1 MQVCTLLQ
9 TDNHASTPP
18 LSFLQAGCPSC
29 RPTNSN
35 GQYNGKAATSNAT
48 KENSEFSCFWR
59 WIQSGKPVSKRP
71 NPHHLT
77 HTHTRLT
84 ALCLDRAGVAK
95 YYRIAWWTATNTSA
109 SCYVE
114 ILWVR
119 VIFSGCF
126 RCPRYLPVF
135 TSGYVSTGH
144 LTWVWIW
151 RVWHVNNNCKIIIK
165 MPITATE
172 RENMHFATCV

>member
-1 MQVCTLLQ
+1 MLLTLDTKWQARLKTTQ
-9 TDNHASTPP
+9 SSPP
-18 LSFLQAGCPSC
+18 
-29 RPTNSN
+29 
-35 GQYNGKAATSNAT
+35 
-48 KENSEFSCFWR
+48 
-59 WIQSGKPVSKRP
+59 
-71 NPHHLT
+71 
-77 HTHTRLT
+77 HTHLT

-126 RCPRYLPVF
+126 RCRRYLPVF
-135 TSGYVSTGH
+135 ISGYVSTGH

>member
-1 MQVCTLLQ
+1 MGNIMVRQLPVMPPRRTLILMLLTLDTKWQ
-9 TDNHASTPP
+9 ARLKTTQSSPP
-18 LSFLQAGCPSC
+18 
-29 RPTNSN
+29 
-35 GQYNGKAATSNAT
+35 
-48 KENSEFSCFWR
+48 
-59 WIQSGKPVSKRP
+59 
-71 NPHHLT
+71 
-77 HTHTRLT
+77 HTRLT

-151 RVWHVNNNCKIIIK
+151 RVWHVNKNCKIIIK